1 MFETQKVRQQADT
14 YPDASDK
21 AILPTS
27 SVARSHIRLR
37 PHGLGLSACCKPQA
51 NGGAPLVESGQAI
64 TLHRI
69 RRANQYRYWRLVQ
82 WVRKIPVSFHTP

>member
-1 MFETQKVRQQADT
+1 VRQQADT

-82 WVRKIPVSFHTP
+82 WLRKIPVSFHTP